1 MFDRILVPVDFSEQ
15 SRSAFGHGA
24 LFARTFGGEIALCHV
39 VEHVVQSHPPFWL
52 GEPELA
58 RELDQQALLNAE
70 RSLAKLLPSLPV
82 GPGISVTPRVLSGLL
97 PTALVEYAE
106 HWGAG
111 LMVVSTHGRTGLSRW
126 LMGSVSERL
135 LRASPC
141 PVLVARGGS
150 GQVLP
155 TIKRVLVAVDLSDLS
170 RRALQV
176 AAQVAAKFGG
186 ELDVSYVWA
195 APYYEENAR
204 TGPGLFERIREHARA
219 ELDDFVAQSGLD
231 AGLSIQR
238 TIVSGTPGAKIID
251 RAREYGADLLVLG
264 THGHG
269 GFQRMML
276 GSVAEAAVRYAP
288 CATLVVR

>member
-15 SRSAFGHGA
+15 SHSAFGHGA

-39 VEHVVQSHPPFWL
+39 VEPVVHAHPPFWL
-52 GEPELA
+52 GEVDLA
-58 RELDQQALLNAE
+58 RELEQQAQESAE
-70 RSLAKLLPSLPV
+70 RALAKLLPSLPV
-82 GPGISVTPRVLSGLL
+82 SPGTRVTPHVLSGVL
-97 PTALVEYAE
+97 PAALVEYAE
-106 HWGAG
+106 QWRAE

-155 TIKRVLVAVDLSDLS
+155 KVKRVLVAVDLSDVS
-170 RRALQV
+170 RRALQT
-176 AAQVAAKFGG
+176 AAHVAAKFAA

-195 APYYEENAR
+195 APYYEGNTSSA
-204 TGPGLFERIREHARA
+204 PGLFERIREHARA
-219 ELDDFVAQSGLD
+219 ELDEFVAQSNLD
-231 AGLSIQR
+231 AGMTIAR
-238 TIVSGTPGAKIID
+238 TIVSGAPGAKIID
-251 RAREYGADLLVLG
+251 RVREFGADLLVLG

-269 GFQRMML
+269 GVKRMML
-276 GSVAEAAVRYAP
+276 GSVAEAVVRYAP
-288 CATLVVR
+288 CAALVVR